1 MLLLPAA
8 KPWGVF
14 VTDRSL
20 MARVHRALHSVSM
33 VLILMIGIAAI
44 GYTASSAV
52 GVTPWLTFTATFGDV
67 FVPAAGM
74 ITQIVVTVILASLF
88 FFMPSAGR
96 IMSLERAHRNFAIT
110 MDDVARAYHVCH
122 TADRAGVFTMSSE
135 FDAVRERLSYL
146 RDHPDLDSLEPQVLE
161 LAAQMSQ
168 QSRELSDIYSD
179 EKVARAKTF
188 LRQRQEEAERQ
199 QTLIVEAHHA
209 LRDIRKWSQQVEL
222 EESVVASQ
230 LSQLEEQLDATLPG
244 LGYTLGKDS
253 AEILPMPQKPA
264 AE

>member
-1 MLLLPAA
+1 M
-8 KPWGVF
+8 F
-14 VTDRSL
+14 ERSL
-20 MARVHRALHSVSM
+20 VSHSHRVLHFISM
-33 VLILMIGIAAI
+33 VLIAAIALAAI
-44 GYTASSAV
+44 GYTLATAF
-52 GVTPWLTFTATFGDV
+52 GYAPWLTYTATFGETAFDQ
-67 FVPAAGM
+67 AGM
-74 ITQIVVTVILASLF
+74 VTQILATVVLAALF

-96 IMSLERAHRNFAIT
+96 IMSLERAHRDFRVS
-110 MDDVARAYHVCH
+110 MDDVARAYHLCH
-122 TADRAGVFTMSSE
+122 TADRSGVFTMSSE

-168 QSRELSDIYSD
+168 QSRELADIYSD

-188 LRQRQEEAERQ
+188 LTQRQQEAERQ

-230 LSQLEEQLDATLPG
+230 LSQLEEQLEATLPG
-244 LGYTLGKDS
+244 LGYQLGKDS
-253 AEILPMPQKPA
+253 ADIVPMPQKPA

>member
-1 MLLLPAA
+1 MMTQAH
-8 KPWGVF
+8 
-14 VTDRSL
+14 
-20 MARVHRALHSVSM
+20 RVMHFIAMVVLAIVAL
-33 VLILMIGIAAI
+33 AAI
-44 GYTASSAV
+44 AYTLASAF
-52 GVTPWLTFTATFGDV
+52 GVMPWLTFSATFGEWSM
-67 FVPAAGM
+67 PQAGM
-74 ITQIVVTVILASLF
+74 VVQIALTVILASLL
-88 FFMPSAGR
+88 FFMPSANR
-96 IMSLERAHRNFAIT
+96 IIALERSHRKFQVS
-110 MDDVARAYHVCH
+110 MEDVARAYHLCH

-146 RDHPDLDSLEPQVLE
+146 RDHPDLDSLEPQLME

-168 QSRELSDIYSD
+168 QSRELADIYND

-199 QTLIVEAHHA
+199 QQLIVEAHHA

-230 LSQLEEQLDATLPG
+230 LSQLEEQLEATLPA
-244 LGYTLGKDS
+244 LGYTLGRES
-253 AEILPMPQKPA
+253 AEIVKMPQKPA

>member
-1 MLLLPAA
+1 
-8 KPWGVF
+8 
-14 VTDRSL
+14 
-20 MARVHRALHSVSM
+20 M
-33 VLILMIGIAAI
+33 VLIAAIALAAI
-44 GYTASSAV
+44 GYTLATAF
-52 GVTPWLTFTATFGDV
+52 GYAPWLTYTATFGETAFDQ
-67 FVPAAGM
+67 AGM
-74 ITQIVVTVILASLF
+74 VTQILATVVLAALF

-96 IMSLERAHRNFAIT
+96 IMSLERAHRDFKVS
-110 MDDVARAYHVCH
+110 MDDVARAYHLCH
-122 TADRAGVFTMSSE
+122 TADRSGVFTMSSE

-168 QSRELSDIYSD
+168 QSRELADIYSD

-188 LRQRQEEAERQ
+188 LTQRQQEAERQ

-230 LSQLEEQLDATLPG
+230 LSQLEEQLEATLPG
-244 LGYTLGKDS
+244 LGYQLGKDS
-253 AEILPMPQKPA
+253 ADIVPMPQKPA